1 MGRRILLD
9 KMLGTADSKPVKR
22 CKEAEVESRAEEDLV
37 NASGH
42 RQEVDRNFGLF
53 NIIGLGLSSGNTW
66 IALGGSIVRVF
77 SPL

>member
-1 MGRRILLD
+1 M
-9 KMLGTADSKPVKR
+9 KH
-22 CKEAEVESRAEEDLV
+22 CKETEVESPAEEDTV

-42 RQEVDRNFGLF
+42 RQEFDRNFGLF

-66 IALGGSIVRVF
+66 IALGGSIVRLF